1 MIKIEMKALAME
13 GLKGLFGEKGSGG
26 GLFSAIGSFFGGFF
40 ADGGQ
45 PPMNKPSLVGE
56 KGPELFIPRSAG
68 TIVPNGAAGGSQQVI
83 NNTNTTH
90 NHYTVNAVDAKSV
103 AQLFAENRKQL
114 LGTVRMAQAEQPFA
128 SRI

>member
-1 MIKIEMKALAME
+1 MGMFGGGGGGGE
-13 GLKGLFGEKGSGG
+13 GAGLFATA
-26 GLFSAIGSFFGGFF
+26 LSFFA

-45 PPMNKPSLVGE
+45 VGAGKMGMVGE

-68 TIVPNGAAGGSQQVI
+68 TIVPNNQLGGSGQVV
-83 NNTNTTH
+83 NNTNVTN

-114 LGTVRMAQAEQPFA
+114 LGTVRMAQAEQPYA
-128 SRI
+128 SRL